1 MATYL
6 KTEMATLKNP
16 YYEIKACPICFKYC
30 DHSVLVNRRQY
41 CRKCLDKTWRIL
53 DQKLETKFKDDIV
66 DNLITKH
73 NELLKLINML
83 K

>member
-1 MATYL
+1 MTSYL
-6 KTEMATLKNP
+6 KTEMATMKNP
-16 YYEIKACPICFKYC
+16 YYEIKPCNICFKYC
-30 DHSVLVNRRQY
+30 DDNVLVNRRQY

-66 DNLITKH
+66 DNLMTKH
-73 NELLKLINML
+73 HTILKLINML